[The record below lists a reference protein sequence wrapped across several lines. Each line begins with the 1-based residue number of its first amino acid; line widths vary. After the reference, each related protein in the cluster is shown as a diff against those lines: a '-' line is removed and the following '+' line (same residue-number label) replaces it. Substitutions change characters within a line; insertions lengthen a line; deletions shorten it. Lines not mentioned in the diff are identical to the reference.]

1 MKALLA
7 RFTAYFARLSSLER
21 RFIVVA
27 IVVVFAVVNLWFVLP
42 RFNDWGQVRHRQE
55 TALATRDKYEK
66 EIAQTPTYNSQ
77 ISALESEGVAVP
89 VEDQSLNI
97 FNAIN
102 NQAVQSGVTVMN
114 NTPQPERTNQ
124 FFLER
129 SQTLTVQS
137 GEAQLV
143 DFLYKLGDGNSLIR
157 VRALSLRP
165 DAPRQILAGNLTL
178 IASYQKKPT
187 ARPAPAAAKATA
199 PATAPVTVP
208 KATVPKATVKTNKPP
223 TTVLPAASKP
233 AKPTKK

>member
-1 MKALLA
+1 
-7 RFTAYFARLSSLER
+7 
-21 RFIVVA
+21 
-27 IVVVFAVVNLWFVLP
+27 
-42 RFNDWGQVRHRQE
+42 
-55 TALATRDKYEK
+55 
-66 EIAQTPTYNSQ
+66 
-77 ISALESEGVAVP
+77 VAVP

-97 FNAIN
+97 LNAIN

-114 NTPQPERTNQ
+114 NTSQPERTNQ

-129 SQTLTVQS
+129 SQALTVQS

-178 IASYQKKPT
+178 IASYQKKP
-187 ARPAPAAAKATA
+187 AVRPAAAATA
-199 PATAPVTVP
+199 PGTVP
-208 KATVPKATVKTNKPP
+208 KPTAKTNKPP
-223 TTVLPAASKP
+223 ATVLPAAPKP

>member
-42 RFNDWGQVRHRQE
+42 RFNDWGEVRRRHE
-55 TALATRDKYEK
+55 SALATRAKYEK

-129 SQTLTVQS
+129 SQNLTVQS

-165 DAPRQILAGNLTL
+165 DAPRQILAGNLIL

-187 ARPAPAAAKATA
+187 VRPAPAAVKATT
-199 PATAPVTVP
+199 PATTPV
-208 KATVPKATVKTNKPP
+208 TVPKATVKTNKPP

-233 AKPTKK
+233 AKPPKK